1 MTSHRIRVDE
11 RSRLPGRRPIAA
23 TQGHRPLE
31 SRRWILAGHSRLGL
45 PKSTK
50 FMIKLHFAATYAI
63 VDCSIAKHGL
73 PSHPG
78 SHRPTGQRPSIPR
91 APSRFCFLFV
101 VSDHNVVA
109 TIIKLEPRHPWRQ
122 LEQQRSE
129 RAIRLPQQERPRQ
142 PEQQPG
148 LPLHEFR
155 QQPSLRTDLD
165 LSD

>member
-1 MTSHRIRVDE
+1 VAPQETSE
-11 RSRLPGRRPIAA
+11 PYRR
-23 TQGHRPLE
+23 
-31 SRRWILAGHSRLGL
+31 GL
-45 PKSTK
+45 IEFPW
-50 FMIKLHFAATYAI
+50 LNWH
-63 VDCSIAKHGL
+63 
-73 PSHPG
+73 
-78 SHRPTGQRPSIPR
+78 
-91 APSRFCFLFV
+91 
-101 VSDHNVVA
+101 HNVVA